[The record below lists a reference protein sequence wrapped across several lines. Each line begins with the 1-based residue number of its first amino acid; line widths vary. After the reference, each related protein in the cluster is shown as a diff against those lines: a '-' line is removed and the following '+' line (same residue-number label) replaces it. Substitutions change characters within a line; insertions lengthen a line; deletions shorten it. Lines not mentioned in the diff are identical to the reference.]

1 MNEEKNEP
9 KKLSYKDATGEIKYT
24 LRSDIVFH
32 YALQKSEKALLGL
45 VCALRGIKPETVKS
59 IHVENPI
66 DLNNIG
72 KETVMD
78 LKLTLNSGAIMNME
92 LQMYMDKLWGQRS
105 ILYLCRAFDCI
116 KEGDDYSLLKETV
129 LYCITDQDL
138 IADANP
144 EFYAHYKLLNVKNH
158 KAYSDMIGINVL
170 NLKYIDLATQ
180 EDIDNGLVYWAKLFL
195 ADTWEEF
202 QSLIKDHVDIE
213 EVADL
218 IFELNTDNQAKEIL
232 EGQRRYREQM
242 ATQYAVGRMDEREA
256 CNEEIDKLQGEVD
269 TANATI
275 AKLKS
280 EKQNAEKEQIKMMLK
295 KGKTPEA
302 IVEFCDYPMELVLE
316 VKEELEKN

>member
-1 MNEEKNEP
+1 MNEEQNEP

-45 VCALRGIKPETVKS
+45 VCALRGIKTETVKS
-59 IHVENPI
+59 IKVENPI

-78 LKLTLNSGAIMNME
+78 LKLTLNSGVIMNIE
-92 LQMYMDKLWGQRS
+92 LQMYMDNLWGQRS
-105 ILYLCRAFDCI
+105 ILYVCRAFDCI
-116 KEGDDYSLLKETV
+116 KEGDDYSKLKETV

-138 IADANP
+138 IPGAEQ
-144 EFYAHYKLLNVKNH
+144 EFYAGYKLLNVKNH
-158 KAYSDMIGINVL
+158 KPYSDMIGINVL

-180 EDIDNGLVYWAKLFL
+180 EDIDDGLVYWAKLFL
-195 ADTWEEF
+195 ADTWEEL
-202 QSLIKDHVDIE
+202 QSLIGDHVDIE

-218 IFELNTDNQAKEIL
+218 ILELNTDNQAKEIL
-232 EGQRRYREQM
+232 EGQRRYREQL

-256 CNEEIDKLQGEVD
+256 CKEEIEKLQDEVN

-275 AKLKS
+275 SDLNATITNKDVEITDLQALVATLK
-280 EKQNAEKEQIKMMLK
+280 AEN
-295 KGKTPEA
+295 
-302 IVEFCDYPMELVLE
+302 
-316 VKEELEKN
+316 EELKNK

>member
-1 MNEEKNEP
+1 MNQEQNEP

-45 VCALRGIKPETVKS
+45 VCALRGIKTETVKS
-59 IHVENPI
+59 IKVENPI

-78 LKLTLNSGAIMNME
+78 LKLTLNSGVIMNIE
-92 LQMYMDKLWGQRS
+92 LQMYMDNLWGQRS
-105 ILYLCRAFDCI
+105 ILYVCRAFDCI
-116 KEGDDYSLLKETV
+116 KEGDDYSKLKETV

-138 IADANP
+138 ILGAEQ
-144 EFYAHYKLLNVKNH
+144 EFYAGYKLLNVKNH
-158 KAYSDMIGINVL
+158 KPYSDMIGINVL

-180 EDIDNGLVYWAKLFL
+180 EDIDDGLVYWAKLFL
-195 ADTWEEF
+195 ADTWEEL
-202 QSLIKDHVDIE
+202 QSLIGDHVDIE

-218 IFELNTDNQAKEIL
+218 ILELNTDNQAKEIL
-232 EGQRRYREQM
+232 EGQRKYREQL

-256 CNEEIDKLQGEVD
+256 CKEEIEKLQDEVDKKDAELD

-275 AKLKS
+275 SDLNATITSKDGTIKEKDIEITDLQALVATLK
-280 EKQNAEKEQIKMMLK
+280 AEN
-295 KGKTPEA
+295 
-302 IVEFCDYPMELVLE
+302 
-316 VKEELEKN
+316 EELKNK